1 MAAADMDAS
10 GGEEDIAIQ
19 SEHPEVGGKSLA
31 AVGRPRYKSWR
42 KKYRK
47 MRHKFDGALEEN
59 KRFYVEEQK
68 LEGLARRL
76 LEELE

>member
-1 MAAADMDAS
+1 MAAVTMDVS
-10 GGEEDIAIQ
+10 GGEDGIATQ
-19 SEHPEVGGKSLA
+19 PGHPEVGGKSPA

-59 KRFYVEEQK
+59 KRWYTEEQK

-76 LEELE
+76 QEELE